1 VFCHPSYVDAVKSM
15 AASDIIRCL
24 SLSAVVVVAVSV
36 IVVEKS
42 EVVDLHAAAKT
53 DTTTRG
59 KSFMVLELLY

>member
-1 VFCHPSYVDAVKSM
+1 M